1 MEQHVISRDS
11 SPVRIAAFSAAGPGQ
26 MQSRIGD
33 AARRLQ
39 STRSRESAVEAL
51 FRNQCASF
59 SPDDPF
65 RIILV
70 VPPGGDMSAMLNQA
84 AAITDES
91 DPRSAGP
98 SGDIPPGIFTGRG
111 KPPGKAAFLF
121 PGQGSQYVGMGN
133 DVIRLF
139 PAAGDAFELMEKTLE
154 GDMPLSRMIFPENAD
169 CETPD
174 AGEKARMESA
184 LRQTDI
190 AQPAIGAVSLS
201 MLKALAGFGM
211 TPDAAAGHSFG
222 ELTALCAGNRLAE
235 KDFCRLAVWRGR
247 LMAAAGGSDSG
258 QMLAVKASPDEIARI
273 VQQSGLDVVVANK
286 NSPEQGVVSGRS
298 DEIEKMLQ
306 LCKKNRVRAMVLPVS
321 AAFHS
326 PLVASAAAGFYEKIA
341 SVSMKPSAIPVYS
354 NKTALPYPAET
365 DDAMRLFGQHL
376 SSPVNFMDMI
386 QNMYSDGVRVFV
398 EVGPKNALTGLVKT
412 ILRGDAPKNGNEFDA
427 FSVDASS
434 GKQGGLYDLALS
446 VARLAAAGYP
456 VDPGAW
462 PFDGSLH
469 IKPAGL

>member
-1 MEQHVISRDS
+1 
-11 SPVRIAAFSAAGPGQ
+11 

-39 STRSRESAVEAL
+39 SACSRESAAEAL
-51 FRNQCASF
+51 SAKKRAPF
-59 SPDDPF
+59 SPEDPF
-65 RIILV
+65 RVILV
-70 VPPGGDMSAMLNQA
+70 VPAGGDIAALLSQASAM
-84 AAITDES
+84 TGVS
-91 DPRSAGP
+91 GPCPAGL
-98 SGDIPPGIFTGRG
+98 SGDTPPGIFAGRG

-121 PGQGSQYVGMGN
+121 PGQGSQYVGMGS
-133 DVIRLF
+133 DVIGTF
-139 PAAGDAFELMEKTLE
+139 PSAGDVFELMEKTLE
-154 GDMPLSRMIFPENAD
+154 GDTPLSRMVFPEKPD
-169 CETPD
+169 FGSPD
-174 AGEKARMESA
+174 AREKARMESA

-201 MLKALAGFGM
+201 MMKALAGFGM

-235 KDFCRLAVWRGR
+235 EDFYRLAVWRGR

-258 QMLAVKASPDEIARI
+258 KMLAVKASPDEIARI
-273 VQQSGLDVVVANK
+273 VQQNGLDVVVANK

-306 LCKKNRVRAMVLPVS
+306 LCKKNRVRAMLLPVS

-326 PLVASAAAGFYEKIA
+326 PLVASAAGGFYEKIA
-341 SVSMKPSAIPVYS
+341 SVSMKPAAIPVYS

-365 DDAMRLFGQHL
+365 DEAIHLFGQHL

-398 EVGPKNALTGLVKT
+398 EVGPKNALTGLVKS
-412 ILRGDAPKNGNEFDA
+412 ILGDHAPGNGNGVDA

-434 GKQGGLYDLALS
+434 GKQSGLYDLAAS

-456 VDPGAW
+456 VDPEAW

-469 IKPAGL
+469 VKPVGS

>member
-1 MEQHVISRDS
+1 MIQHAMHRDA
-11 SPVRIAAFSAAGPGQ
+11 SPVRIIAFSAAGPGQ
-26 MQSRIGD
+26 MQSLLGD

-39 STRSRESAVEAL
+39 STHSQESVAQEICH
-51 FRNQCASF
+51 NQSASF
-59 SPDDPF
+59 SPDDPI
-65 RIILV
+65 RIIIV
-70 VPPGGDMSAMLNQA
+70 VSAGADMAALLRKA
-84 AAITDES
+84 AAIIDLSGPCT
-91 DPRSAGP
+91 AGP
-98 SGDIPPGIFTGRG
+98 SDKIPPGIFVGRG

-121 PGQGSQYVGMGN
+121 PGQGSQYIGMGS
-133 DVIRLF
+133 DVINMF
-139 PAAGDAFELMEKTLE
+139 PSAIDAFERMEETLE
-154 GDMPLSRMIFPENAD
+154 GGTPLSRMIFPEKSNAAP
-169 CETPD
+169 PD
-174 AGEKARMESA
+174 AREKAWMESA

-190 AQPAIGAVSLS
+190 AQPAIGAVSLA
-201 MLKALAGFGM
+201 MMKALSGFGM
-211 TPDAAAGHSFG
+211 TPDVAAGHSFG
-222 ELTALCAGNRLAE
+222 ELTALCAGNRLGE

-258 QMLAVKASPDEIARI
+258 QMLAVKASPDEIGQI
-273 VQQSGLDVVVANK
+273 VQQNGLDLVLANK

-306 LCKKNRVRAMVLPVS
+306 LCKTNRVRAMVLPVS

-341 SVSMKPSAIPVYS
+341 SVSMKPAAIPVYS

-365 DDAMRLFGQHL
+365 DEAIHLFGQHL

-398 EVGPKNALTGLVKT
+398 EVGPKNTLTGLVNT
-412 ILRGDAPKNGNEFDA
+412 ILRDHIPEKGFDA
-427 FSVDASS
+427 FSVDASC
-434 GKQGGLYDLALS
+434 GKQSGLYDLAVS

-462 PFDGSLH
+462 PSGGALH
-469 IKPAGL
+469 VKPAGS

>member
-1 MEQHVISRDS
+1 MIQHAMHRDA
-11 SPVRIAAFSAAGPGQ
+11 SPVRIVAFSAAGPGQ
-26 MQSRIGD
+26 MQSLLGD

-39 STRSRESAVEAL
+39 STRSRESVTQTL
-51 FRNQCASF
+51 CHNQSASF
-59 SPDDPF
+59 SPEDRF

-70 VPPGGDMSAMLNQA
+70 VSAGADMAELMRKA
-84 AAITDES
+84 AAITDLS
-91 DPRSAGP
+91 GPFPAGP
-98 SGDIPPGIFTGRG
+98 SGDIPPGIFAGRG

-121 PGQGSQYVGMGN
+121 PGQGSQYIGMGS
-133 DVIRLF
+133 DVIRTF
-139 PAAGDAFELMEKTLE
+139 PSASDAFERMEETRE
-154 GDMPLSRMIFPENAD
+154 SDTPLSRMIFPERPDFAP
-169 CETPD
+169 PD

-190 AQPAIGAVSLS
+190 AQPAIGAVSLA
-201 MLKALAGFGM
+201 MMKALAGFGM

-247 LMAAAGGSDSG
+247 LMAAAGGNDSG
-258 QMLAVKASPDEIARI
+258 QMLAVKASPDEILQM
-273 VQQSGLDVVVANK
+273 VQQNGLDVVLANK

-326 PLVASAAAGFYEKIA
+326 PLVASAAGGFYEKIA
-341 SVSMKPSAIPVYS
+341 SVSMKPAAIPVYS
-354 NKTALPYPAET
+354 NKTALPYPAEA
-365 DDAMRLFGQHL
+365 DEAINLFGQHL

-386 QNMYSDGVRVFV
+386 QNMYSDGIRMFV
-398 EVGPKNALTGLVKT
+398 EVGPKNTLTGLVNT
-412 ILRGDAPKNGNEFDA
+412 ILRDHAPENGFDA

-434 GKQGGLYDLALS
+434 GKQNGLYDLAAS

-462 PFDGSLH
+462 PSGGALH
-469 IKPAGL
+469 VKPAGS